1 MVLGLSQLEDTS
13 GAYCSGNHK
22 TAFAVPLRAFSSP
35 KAGVVFNEK
44 F

>member
-1 MVLGLSQLEDTS
+1 MVLGLSQLEEAS
-13 GAYCSGNHK
+13 GAYCSDNHQ
-22 TAFAVPLRAFSSP
+22 TAFAVPSRASSSQ

>member
-13 GAYCSGNHK
+13 GAYCLGNHQ
-22 TAFAVPLRAFSSP
+22 TEFALPSCAFSSP
-35 KAGVVFNEK
+35 KAGFVFNEK